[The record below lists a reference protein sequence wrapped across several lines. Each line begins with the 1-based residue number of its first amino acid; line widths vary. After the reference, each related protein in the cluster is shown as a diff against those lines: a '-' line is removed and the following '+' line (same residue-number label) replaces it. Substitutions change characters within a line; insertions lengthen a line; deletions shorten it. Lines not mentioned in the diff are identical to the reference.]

1 MLNRLPIAFS
11 RHVIVAGLAATLAA
25 HALALHIPHSRFAF
39 SPQQSKASPAAGLVV
54 LAHQKHVEGDYAE
67 AEVLLTRALEIDVKA
82 LGSDSPEIANILN
95 NLAEAYREQGKYADA
110 EQMYVRAINIDTKA
124 YGRDSGELVHVLN
137 NLGLLYGGEGR
148 NTDAEALHL
157 RALVIAPKVYGKDS
171 MPVAITLNCLGSLYL
186 GQGRYQDA
194 EPLFRRSL
202 EIRQKLQPPDHP
214 DIGTALNNLATIYT
228 GEGKYTDAE
237 PLLERALSIDERS
250 NGREHPVV
258 AIDLNNLAQLKQ
270 NQGKLTD
277 AERYYLQSLSIQE
290 KVLPPDHPATTST
303 LADLSDLYYAQ
314 DNYQKA
320 APYFQ
325 RNIVSLERQFQYNFT
340 FMSEQDRLRF
350 LQIVSGRFPAYFS
363 FCTKFYDKDPALAGA
378 MYDVALWQKGLIASS
393 IASLRSRIAHSG
405 DKGTLD
411 LLEQLAAKRAEIAR
425 LMSGAPMNTTESLAA
440 IARLREQ
447 ADEMERE
454 LAKRSD
460 VVAERNRMA
469 SLTWRDV
476 RNALAPGEAAI
487 EFVRFGYFDGKKR
500 TGAVKYV
507 ALIATPA
514 TRTSPALVSLGEADQ
529 LEISALQDYWHRVE
543 GGPSASESGIEFYR
557 KLWKPLESKLG
568 GAKRVYISPDGLFN
582 QISLAAVP
590 SDDGRLL
597 IEKYDLR
604 IVLSTR
610 DLMRQRTAASSRTA
624 VLIGDPQFDLTEG
637 EQRAV
642 LAQGRRNSASQTTAQ
657 MVGGREPTGPG
668 QGLRSQDQPG
678 RALQRLAGTA
688 EEVKSVAGLLSHA
701 GWSVETFTGAE
712 ALEETVKGIKG
723 VRVLHIATHGFF
735 EPDQAQ
741 ATSPRGLEDVMLRSG
756 LYFAGANRVLT
767 SGHAAAEMED
777 GVLTAYEATGLTLQ
791 GTDLVV
797 LSACETGLGESANGE
812 GVFGLRRA
820 LQEAGALTVLMSMW
834 KVPDNETRQLMT
846 LFYTKWLAGK
856 DKPTALREAQLE
868 LRQDVMRRWQEDRPH
883 DWAAF
888 VLVSP

>member
-1 MLNRLPIAFS
+1 MLKRLPIALS
-11 RHVIVAGLAATLAA
+11 LPVIVAGLATTIVAQ
-25 HALALHIPHSRFAF
+25 ALAPHIRHSRFAL
-39 SPQQSKASPAAGLVV
+39 SPQQSKASPAADLLV
-54 LAHQKHVEGDYAE
+54 LAHQKHVEGKYAE

-82 LGSDSPEIANILN
+82 FGSDSPEIASILN
-95 NLAEAYREQGKYADA
+95 NLAEAYREQGKNADA
-110 EQMYVRAINIDTKA
+110 EQMYLRAITIDTKA
-124 YGRDSGELVHVLN
+124 YGRDSGELVHALN
-137 NLGLLYGGEGR
+137 NLGLLYGTEAR
-148 NTDAEALHL
+148 NREAEDLHL
-157 RALVIAPKVYGKDS
+157 RALVIALKVYGKDS
-171 MPVAITLNCLGSLYL
+171 MPVAIILNCLGALYL
-186 GQGRYQDA
+186 HQGRYVEV

-202 EIRQKLQPPDHP
+202 EIREKVQPPGHP
-214 DIGTALNNLATIYT
+214 DIGTALNNLAAVYIS
-228 GEGKYTDAE
+228 EDKYADAE
-237 PLLERALSIDERS
+237 PLLEKALSIDERGV
-250 NGREHPVV
+250 GRIHPVV
-258 AIDLNNLAQLKQ
+258 AIDLGNLAKVKQ
-270 NQGKLTD
+270 NQGKIAE

-290 KVLPPDHPATTST
+290 KVLPPDHPETTST
-303 LADLSDLYYAQ
+303 LGYLSDFYYAQ

-325 RNIVSLERQFQYNFT
+325 RHIASLERQFQYNFT

-350 LQIVSGRFPAYFS
+350 LQTVSARFPAYFS
-363 FCTKFYDKDPALAGA
+363 FCTKFYGKDPALAGA
-378 MYDVALWQKGLIASS
+378 MYDVVLWQKGLIASS

-405 DKGTLD
+405 DKGALD
-411 LLEQLAAKRAEIAR
+411 LLEQLASKRAEIAR
-425 LMSGAPMNTTESLAA
+425 LMSGAPQSTTESLAE
-440 IARLREQ
+440 IARLRER

-469 SLTWRDV
+469 SLIWRDIK
-476 RNALAPGEAAI
+476 NALAPGEAAV
-487 EFVRFGYFDGKKR
+487 EFVRFGYFDGKKH

-514 TRTSPALVSLGEADQ
+514 PRTSPALVSLGEADQ
-529 LEISALQDYWHRVE
+529 LEISALQDYWHHVE
-543 GGPSASESGIEFYR
+543 GGSSSSGSGIEFYR
-557 KLWKPLESKLG
+557 ALWKPLESKLG
-568 GAKRVYISPDGLFN
+568 GAKRVYVSPDGLLN

-590 SDDGRLL
+590 SDDGGLL

-610 DLMRQRTAASSRTA
+610 DLLRQRTAATSRTA

-637 EQRAV
+637 QQRVV
-642 LAQGRRNSASQTTAQ
+642 LAQSQRKSASETTAQ
-657 MVGGREPTGPG
+657 IMGVREPAGPG
-668 QGLRSQDQPG
+668 KGLRSQDQPG
-678 RALQRLAGTA
+678 RALQRLPGTA
-688 EEVKSVAGLLSHA
+688 EEVKSVAGLLSNA
-701 GWSVETFTGAE
+701 GWSVKTFTGPE
-712 ALEETVKGIKG
+712 ALEETVKGLKG
-723 VRVLHIATHGFF
+723 ARVLHIATHGFF

-741 ATSPRGLEDVMLRSG
+741 SGSPRGLEEVMLRSG

-767 SGHAAAEMED
+767 GGHAAAEMED

-791 GTDLVV
+791 GTELVV

-846 LFYTKWLAGK
+846 LFYTKWLTGK

-888 VLVSP
+888 VLVGP